1 MNKDELRAHVQA
13 FYSDTSRSRAETR
26 DALEDIQEEIELL
39 VESLY
44 DDEPDESLDD

>member
-1 MNKDELRAHVQA
+1 MTKAELMAHVQT
-13 FYSDTSRSRAETR
+13 FYSDKTRSRAETR
-26 DALEDIQEEIELL
+26 DALEDIQGEIEML